1 MQDCRIHPE
10 SEQDNDLTHHLPP
23 IESWSDWTRT
33 YNDIPLWT
41 PVVDT
46 ICASEGIRYQ
56 NIERPRSNTNA
67 VFILDRRLVIKI
79 YSPFWSEYD
88 IEPKLIEVLIAD
100 GAVPVPKIIASGQYQ
115 DRATWT
121 YLIMEHSHGAT
132 LESLRPELSHEEL
145 MSIAAQIGA
154 VTRSLH
160 ETQVE
165 KLEGADSGES
175 WDDLVARRRREVLPE
190 LVDRGLT
197 TSNVTETLAE
207 ILDEVIAE
215 SRPQPRAVVHGD
227 LESDHVLLSRTDG
240 QWRVSAI
247 IDFGDAR
254 IGVRDYE
261 WMPLWLGL
269 FDRNIDEMHAFLK
282 SYDPTLLSD
291 TSLPHRVITWTLLH
305 DFGTDAIAELL
316 DRTNTPTP
324 ITTSDALTNTVW
336 PGLTGITKT

>member
-1 MQDCRIHPE
+1 M
-10 SEQDNDLTHHLPP
+10 THQLPP

-41 PVVDT
+41 PVVDA

-56 NIERPRSNTNA
+56 LIERPRSNTNA

-88 IEPKLIEVLIAD
+88 IEPKLIEVLTAA
-100 GAVPVPKIIASGQYQ
+100 GAVPVPKTIASGRYE
-115 DRATWT
+115 DRTTWP
-121 YLIMEHSHGAT
+121 YLVMQHSPGAT
-132 LESLRPELSHEEL
+132 LESLRPDLSHEEL
-145 MSIAAQIGA
+145 MSIATQIGA

-160 ETQVE
+160 ETDVH
-165 KLEGADSGES
+165 KLEGADAGES
-175 WDDLVARRRREVLPE
+175 WDDLVDRRRREVLPE
-190 LVDRGLT
+190 LADRGLIT
-197 TSNVTETLAE
+197 PNVTETLAD

-215 SRPQPRAVVHGD
+215 SRTQPRAVVHGD

-269 FDRNIDEMHAFLK
+269 FDRNVTEMHAFLE
-282 SYDPTLLSD
+282 SYDPTLPSD
-291 TSLPHRVITWTLLH
+291 TSLPRRIITWTLLH
-305 DFGTDAIAELL
+305 DFGTDAITELIQ
-316 DRTNTPTP
+316 RTNTPTP
-324 ITTSDALTNTVW
+324 IKSFADLSNTVW

>member
-1 MQDCRIHPE
+1 M
-10 SEQDNDLTHHLPP
+10 THHLPP

-33 YNDIPLWT
+33 YNDIPLWR
-41 PVVDT
+41 PVIDA

-56 NIERPRSNTNA
+56 SIERPRSNTNA

-88 IEPKLIEVLIAD
+88 IEPKLIEVLTAA
-100 GAVPVPKIIASGQYQ
+100 GAVPVPKIIAFGQYH
-115 DRATWT
+115 DRVTWT
-121 YLIMEHSHGAT
+121 YLMMEHSPGLT

-165 KLEGADSGES
+165 KLEGADAGEP
-175 WDDLVARRRREVLPE
+175 WDDLVDRRRREVLPE
-190 LVDRGLT
+190 LVDRGLI

-215 SRPQPRAVVHGD
+215 SRTQPRAVVHGD

-240 QWRVSAI
+240 QWRVSSI

-269 FDRNIDEMHAFLK
+269 FDRNVTEMRAFLK
-282 SYDPTLLSD
+282 SYDPILLSEQ
-291 TSLPHRVITWTLLH
+291 SLSHRIIAWTLLH
-305 DFGTDAIAELL
+305 DFGTDAITELIQ
-316 DRTNTPTP
+316 RTNTPTP
-324 ITTSDALTNTVW
+324 IKTLGDLTNTVW
-336 PGLTGITKT
+336 PGLTHIT